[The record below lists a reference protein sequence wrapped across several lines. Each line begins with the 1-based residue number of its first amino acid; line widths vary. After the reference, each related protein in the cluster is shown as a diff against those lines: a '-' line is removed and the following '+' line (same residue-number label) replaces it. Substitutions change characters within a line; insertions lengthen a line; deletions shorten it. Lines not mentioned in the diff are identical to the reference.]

1 MKNCPG
7 HSLSNEGEYKSVEE
21 VVAICLQDLPF
32 YEESGGG
39 ITISGGEGMSQPD
52 FLRELLP
59 SLKKHNLHLA
69 IETTGYVP
77 EDLFHELAPMFDLLL
92 FDIKHADSKKHQA
105 GTKVCNELIRKNLKW
120 AIEQHI
126 EILPRIPVI
135 PHFNDSL
142 DDAKL
147 IATYLKEL
155 GLKKVQLLPFHQM
168 GEKKYQLLHRNYAY
182 ENTKALHPE
191 DLLSYQQIF
200 TDQGIDCFF

>member
-1 MKNCPG
+1 M
-7 HSLSNEGEYKSVEE
+7 
-21 VVAICLQDLPF
+21 AICLQDLPF

-59 SLKKHNLHLA
+59 ALKKHNLHLA
-69 IETTGYVP
+69 IETIGYVP
-77 EDLFHELAPMFDLLL
+77 EDVFQELAPMFDLLL

-105 GTKVCNELIRKNLKW
+105 GTKVGNELIRKNLKW

-168 GEKKYQLLHRNYAY
+168 GEKNINCFTAIMPTRIQKPYIPKTFFPTSRSSLIRALIVFSKSHIISWLFFQL
-182 ENTKALHPE
+182 
-191 DLLSYQQIF
+191 
-200 TDQGIDCFF
+200 

>member
-1 MKNCPG
+1 MKRA
-7 HSLSNEGEYKSVEE
+7 EGVLRYP
-21 VVAICLQDLPF
+21 VV
-32 YEESGGG
+32 
-39 ITISGGEGMSQPD
+39 
-52 FLRELLP
+52 
-59 SLKKHNLHLA
+59 NLHLA

-142 DDAKL
+142 L
-147 IATYLKEL
+147 TIPSN
-155 GLKKVQLLPFHQM
+155 G
-168 GEKKYQLLHRNYAY
+168 
-182 ENTKALHPE
+182 
-191 DLLSYQQIF
+191 
-200 TDQGIDCFF
+200 